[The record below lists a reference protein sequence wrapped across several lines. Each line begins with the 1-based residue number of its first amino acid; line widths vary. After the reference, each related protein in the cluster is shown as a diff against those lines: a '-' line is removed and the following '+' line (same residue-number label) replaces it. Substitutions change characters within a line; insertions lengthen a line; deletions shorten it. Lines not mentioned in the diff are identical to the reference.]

1 MSNNSSPDRENLQE
15 LESLR
20 EKYAALEEERDELLI
35 KIETIRSERQC
46 SVTSTDD
53 EGVGSMTEYRHD
65 EDLRSKIATLEEE
78 KLKLE
83 EAAGSTTKELNNLQ
97 AELTSAK
104 EQIKHII
111 REKGV
116 ALRESTATFEESVQL
131 QSRIVELS
139 AEKECAVEQRKIATK
154 EKERVITEN
163 VSLKN
168 KLEAIMFQR
177 QKDAKEL
184 GNMRRAKEQAL
195 QEISEVK
202 KHYRE
207 LKEKTKQSEYELALL
222 AETICSQLNIEKKGS
237 VSSLLH
243 RYIEQVQLE
252 KDSVLSR
259 LFNGQRYAHIS
270 LGDACARLDS
280 ILHEKNVLVAEL
292 DKIQYN
298 EKDKDK
304 IAKLTDQVNSLTF
317 EKDAFQEQI
326 DKLNSKIARH
336 NAELKRC
343 GTQIQQLQKEKKELK
358 MSHAEVVEQ
367 HAKTLER
374 VDEMWKHRSRPQI
387 RWDEV
392 CMIHIHL
399 KIQNVV
405 DPGIE
410 SVMKYV

>member
-1 MSNNSSPDRENLQE
+1 MSDRSSPEKDNLLE

-20 EKYAALEEERDELLI
+20 EKYAFLEQERDELII
-35 KIETIRSERQC
+35 KIETTRSERQC

-65 EDLRSKIATLEEE
+65 EELRSKLSTLDEE
-78 KLKLE
+78 KCKLE
-83 EAAGSTTKELNNLQ
+83 GNLESTTKELKNLQ
-97 AELTSAK
+97 AELSSAK
-104 EQIKHII
+104 EQIKHIM

-139 AEKECAVEQRKIATK
+139 AEKDCATEQRKIATK

-168 KLEAIMFQR
+168 KLESIMMQR

-184 GNMRRAKEQAL
+184 GSMRRSKDQAY
-195 QEISEVK
+195 QESNEMK

-222 AETICSQLNIEKKGS
+222 AETICTQLNIEKKGS

-252 KDSVLSR
+252 KDAYLSR
-259 LFNGQRYAHIS
+259 LFNGQKYSNIS
-270 LGDACARLDS
+270 LGDACARLDA
-280 ILHEKNVLVAEL
+280 ILHEKNCLATEL
-292 DKIQYN
+292 ERSQIN
-298 EKDKDK
+298 EKNKDR
-304 IAKLTDQVNSLTF
+304 IVKLTDQVNSLMF
-317 EKDAFQEQI
+317 ERDALQEQL
-326 DKLNSKIARH
+326 DKMSSKIARH
-336 NAELKRC
+336 NGELKRC

-358 MSHAEVVEQ
+358 TSHAEVVEQ

-374 VDEMWKHRSRPQI
+374 VDEMWKHRSRPQV

-392 CMIHIHL
+392 
-399 KIQNVV
+399 
-405 DPGIE
+405 
-410 SVMKYV
+410 

>member
-1 MSNNSSPDRENLQE
+1 M
-15 LESLR
+15 
-20 EKYAALEEERDELLI
+20 
-35 KIETIRSERQC
+35 RSERQC

-53 EGVGSMTEYRHD
+53 EGVGSMTECRHD
-65 EDLRSKIATLEEE
+65 EDLRSKISALEEE
-78 KLKLE
+78 NCNLKETLE
-83 EAAGSTTKELNNLQ
+83 ATTKQLNSLQSNLG
-97 AELTSAK
+97 SAK
-104 EQIKHII
+104 EQIKHVM

-139 AEKECAVEQRKIATK
+139 AEKDCAVEQRKIATK
-154 EKERVITEN
+154 EKERVITES

-168 KLEAIMFQR
+168 KLEAIMLQR

-184 GNMRRAKEQAL
+184 GNMRRSKEQAY
-195 QEISEVK
+195 QELTEIK
-202 KHYRE
+202 KYYRE
-207 LKEKTKQSEYELALL
+207 LKEKTKQSEYELTLV
-222 AETICSQLNIEKKGS
+222 AETICSQLNIEKKGN

-252 KDSVLSR
+252 KESFLSR
-259 LFNGQRYAHIS
+259 LFNGQKHSNIT
-270 LGDACARLDS
+270 LGDACARLDVVM
-280 ILHEKNVLVAEL
+280 HERNCLATEL
-292 DKIQYN
+292 ERTQRN

-304 IAKLTDQVNSLTF
+304 IAKLNDQVNGLTF
-317 EKDAFQEQI
+317 ERDNLQEQL
-326 DKLNSKIARH
+326 DKMNSKIARH

-343 GTQIQQLQKEKKELK
+343 GTQIQQLQKEKNELQ

-392 CMIHIHL
+392 
-399 KIQNVV
+399 
-405 DPGIE
+405 
-410 SVMKYV
+410 

>member
-1 MSNNSSPDRENLQE
+1 MQSRLPNQSSPEKDDPLE

-20 EKYAALEEERDELLI
+20 EKYTVLEQERDELII
-35 KIETIRSERQC
+35 KIETMRSERQC

-65 EDLRSKIATLEEE
+65 EDLRSKMSALEEE
-78 KLKLE
+78 KSKLE
-83 EAAGSTTKELNNLQ
+83 ETLESTTKELKNLQ
-97 AELTSAK
+97 AELTCAK
-104 EQIKHII
+104 EQIKHIM

-139 AEKECAVEQRKIATK
+139 AEKDCAIEQRKIATK

-168 KLEAIMFQR
+168 KLESIMMQR

-184 GNMRRAKEQAL
+184 GNMRRSKDQAY
-195 QEISEVK
+195 QEVNDMK

-207 LKEKTKQSEYELALL
+207 LKEKTKQSEYELSLL

-252 KDSVLSR
+252 KDSFLSR
-259 LFNGQRYAHIS
+259 LFNGQKYSNIS
-270 LGDACARLDS
+270 LGDACARLDA
-280 ILHEKNVLVAEL
+280 ILHEKSCLATEL
-292 DKIQYN
+292 ERNHGNERDK
-298 EKDKDK
+298 EK
-304 IAKLTDQVNSLTF
+304 IAKLTDQVNSLMF
-317 EKDAFQEQI
+317 ERDALQEQL
-326 DKLNSKIARH
+326 DKMSSKIARH

-358 MSHAEVVEQ
+358 TSHAEVVEQ

-392 CMIHIHL
+392 
-399 KIQNVV
+399 
-405 DPGIE
+405 
-410 SVMKYV
+410 

>member
-1 MSNNSSPDRENLQE
+1 MHSRLLKQSSLPEKEESLE

-20 EKYAALEEERDELLI
+20 EKCTTLEQERDELII
-35 KIETIRSERQC
+35 KLETIRSERQC

-53 EGVGSMTEYRHD
+53 EGVGSMNEYRND
-65 EDLRSKIATLEEE
+65 EDPRSKVAALEEE
-78 KLKLE
+78 KCKLGE
-83 EAAGSTTKELNNLQ
+83 VLGSTTKNLNNLQ
-97 AELTSAK
+97 AELSSAK
-104 EQIKHII
+104 EQIKHIM

-116 ALRESTATFEESVQL
+116 ALRESTATYEESVQL

-139 AEKECAVEQRKIATK
+139 AEKDCAIEQRKISTK

-168 KLEAIMFQR
+168 KLESIMMQR

-184 GNMRRAKEQAL
+184 GNMRRSKDQAY
-195 QEISEVK
+195 QELNEIK
-202 KHYRE
+202 KHFHE
-207 LKEKTKQSEYELALL
+207 LKDKTKKSEYELALL

-252 KDSVLSR
+252 KDSFLSR
-259 LFNGQRYAHIS
+259 LFNGQKYSNIG
-270 LGDACARLDS
+270 LGDACARLDAV
-280 ILHEKNVLVAEL
+280 LHEKSCLATEL
-292 DKIQYN
+292 ERTQSN
-298 EKDKDK
+298 EKDKEK
-304 IAKLTDQVNSLTF
+304 ISKLTGQINSLIY
-317 EKDAFQEQI
+317 ERDALQEQL
-326 DKLNSKIARH
+326 DQMSSKIARH
-336 NAELKRC
+336 DAELKRC
-343 GTQIQQLQKEKKELK
+343 GTKIQQLQKENKELK

-392 CMIHIHL
+392 
-399 KIQNVV
+399 
-405 DPGIE
+405 
-410 SVMKYV
+410 

>member
-1 MSNNSSPDRENLQE
+1 MPNQSSPEKDDVVE

-20 EKYAALEEERDELLI
+20 EKYADLEQERDELII
-35 KIETIRSERQC
+35 KIETMRSERQC

-65 EDLRSKIATLEEE
+65 EDLRSKISALEEE
-78 KLKLE
+78 KCKLE
-83 EAAGSTTKELNNLQ
+83 ESLESTTKELRNLQ

-104 EQIKHII
+104 EQIKHIM

-139 AEKECAVEQRKIATK
+139 AEKDCATEQRKIATK

-168 KLEAIMFQR
+168 KLESIMMQR

-184 GNMRRAKEQAL
+184 GNMRRSKDQAY
-195 QEISEVK
+195 QEVNEMK

-252 KDSVLSR
+252 KDAFLSR
-259 LFNGQRYAHIS
+259 LFNGQKYSNIS
-270 LGDACARLDS
+270 LGDACARLDA
-280 ILHEKNVLVAEL
+280 ILHEKNCLATEL
-292 DKIQYN
+292 ERN
-298 EKDKDK
+298 HGSERDKDK
-304 IAKLTDQVNSLTF
+304 IAKLTDQVNSLMF
-317 EKDAFQEQI
+317 ERDALQEQL
-326 DKLNSKIARH
+326 DKMSSKIARH

-358 MSHAEVVEQ
+358 TSHAEVVEQ

-392 CMIHIHL
+392 
-399 KIQNVV
+399 
-405 DPGIE
+405 
-410 SVMKYV
+410 